1 MPEPLKD
8 LSFLR
13 KCGKHK
19 EAYDGWKVWD
29 DVCGNESPIVWEWMG
44 EAKGELP
51 KESEELAKRAILFFP
66 LHVFNAIDKSLSKLT
81 ETQDIY
87 LFGLVAMQGL
97 LMTGQVDSQ
106 KTGLGEKAEAVT
118 LAMVKYWVC
127 EYGRIYRSA
136 LHIEGENTSRGNRE
150 KILKDTFNDACDKL
164 RASIP
169 EARSRACANKALS
182 CMSKNCVGLHELSK
196 DGLDETTLYGL
207 EVLNQAM
214 SATAD
219 GLNNL
224 ERKNDH
230 HGVKQI
236 SATPSLPFEVVKYHT
251 NGITV
256 KWKGVDKKISSKV
269 FGAELV
275 EIIKTGAERVK
286 VKRGIYRDNLKN
298 DEFLSKYFCAQTD
311 QGATYLRRRY

>member
-1 MPEPLKD
+1 MKRIIENNPCRDTMPEPLKD

-29 DVCGNESPIVWEWMG
+29 DVCGNESPIVWEWLG

-51 KESEELAKRAILFFP
+51 KEPEELAKRAILFFP
-66 LHVFNAIDKSLSKLT
+66 LHVFNAIDKSQSKLT

-87 LFGLVAMQGL
+87 LFGLVSMQGL

-219 GLNNL
+219 GM
-224 ERKNDH
+224 KNPAPLSVNAELKGKGEPEKDMLS
-230 HGVKQI
+230 I
-236 SATPSLPFEVVKYHT
+236 SESAEYA
-251 NGITV
+251 
-256 KWKGVDKKISSKV
+256 GVDERTIRNWLKKANGDKGPMLPGVIKV
-269 FGAELV
+269 GDKS
-275 EIIKTGAERVK
+275 IRIP
-286 VKRGIYRDNLKN
+286 RGSLDPWRK
-298 DEFLSKYFCAQTD
+298 
-311 QGATYLRRRY
+311 